1 MKLTTRVV
9 MSDDKPI
16 SIWRARLPSFVK
28 YGIQAYGKTEKEAT
42 KLCKE
47 GYLFKLKD
55 ISRSLYVNE
64 DFDTWKK
71 AQEYFGFNLT
81 KLTTG
86 DWEQSDE

>member
-1 MKLTTRVV
+1 
-9 MSDDKPI
+9 MSEEEPI

-42 KLCKE
+42 KLCKQ
-47 GYLFKLKD
+47 GYFHKRRD
-55 ISRSLYVNE
+55 ISEYLHINE

-71 AQEYFGFNLT
+71 AQEYFGFHTT

-86 DWEQSDE
+86 DWEQGDD